1 VTAGDVDRLK
11 AHGLDDGEIF
21 DIAAA
26 VAGRAF
32 FTKLLDALGSEP
44 DQAFGR
50 LSEAMRATLTVGRP
64 IAVADSPRLAD

>member
-1 VTAGDVDRLK
+1 M
-11 AHGLDDGEIF
+11 
-21 DIAAA
+21 
-26 VAGRAF
+26 
-32 FTKLLDALGSEP
+32 LLDAMGSEP